1 MRWGGARLTFCVR
14 QHSALGTPL
23 EWPEAKKN
31 ANHVR
36 DWGIK
41 VCISSDS
48 GVGGVAVAVA
58 DVRVCVCVAITGDME

>member
-1 MRWGGARLTFCVR
+1 MGGFEAEVWCGGARLTFCV
-14 QHSALGTPL
+14 HDSALGTPL

-41 VCISSDS
+41 VYISPIWGWAGGS
-48 GVGGVAVAVA
+48 G
-58 DVRVCVCVAITGDME
+58 